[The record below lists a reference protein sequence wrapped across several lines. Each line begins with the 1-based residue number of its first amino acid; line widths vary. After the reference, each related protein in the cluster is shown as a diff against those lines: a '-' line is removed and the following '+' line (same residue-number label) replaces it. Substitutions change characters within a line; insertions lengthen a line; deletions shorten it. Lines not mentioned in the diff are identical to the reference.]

1 MDQLARHV
9 SMRQFEYVPDQ
20 HVVVK
25 LSSVVR
31 LESALDQL
39 VKLGDVEPAL
49 GKPVEDACVVPGTKY
64 ESGVLVLSC
73 VK

>member
-1 MDQLARHV
+1 M
-9 SMRQFEYVPDQ
+9 
-20 HVVVK
+20 VK
-25 LSSVVR
+25 FSGMVR

-39 VKLGDVEPAL
+39 VELGDVEPAL

-64 ESGVLVLSC
+64 ESDILVLSC

>member
-1 MDQLARHV
+1 M
-9 SMRQFEYVPDQ
+9 
-20 HVVVK
+20 
-25 LSSVVR
+25 VR

-39 VKLGDVEPAL
+39 VELGDVEPAL